1 MEVVGADGKV
11 VPHVYCIGDA
21 NGKYMLAHAASAQGI
36 SAIENM
42 LGRPHVLNHL
52 SVPAACFTH
61 PEVSFV
67 GVTQDKAEE
76 MAAEKGFK
84 LGVAKT
90 SFKANSKVG
99 AGGLGGGGCRLEEQ
113 LWSDGQPTRA
123 GGSTAGV
130 RDSSGAPW
138 WEKQQRLQANMICKP
153 SAEAAAHTACVQQ
166 QLQQQQHV
174 WSC

>member
-42 LGRPHVLNHL
+42 LGRPHLLNHL

-99 AGGLGGGGCRLEEQ
+99 VGRGGVGMVVGCIGWKSSRWGEMANHHSRRQQGSGTAKGCHGGR
-113 LWSDGQPTRA
+113 S
-123 GGSTAGV
+123 
-130 RDSSGAPW
+130 SSGC
-138 WEKQQRLQANMICKP
+138 KQ
-153 SAEAAAHTACVQQ
+153 T
-166 QLQQQQHV
+166 
-174 WSC
+174 